1 MIEIPKTSF
10 EKIKEINYN
19 FDNMY
24 ELLESLHNIYSYKIY
39 DENYLNYITQYI
51 KNCSINGFIY
61 KEAKSL
67 KKQVIKKFKKEDLS
81 TPEIKPKE
89 PIKQENK
96 STVKIIPK
104 KEEITKR
111 EPKIVKLKQTKVQ
124 RIREPQER
132 EIRPERPVQVKTQE
146 QKKLLKVLKVKEVY
160 HQKKPGR

>member
-61 KEAKSL
+61 KEAKFFVSFDRG
-67 KKQVIKKFKKEDLS
+67 VIS
-81 TPEIKPKE
+81 INIKDIRTGMWFLGKDPY
-89 PIKQENK
+89 Q
-96 STVKIIPK
+96 IPK
-104 KEEITKR
+104 QANIDGMFENEEFECILFDNGTFYYEEYPYR
-111 EPKIVKLKQTKVQ
+111 NTTIEMELQD
-124 RIREPQER
+124 E
-132 EIRPERPVQVKTQE
+132 
-146 QKKLLKVLKVKEVY
+146 LL
-160 HQKKPGR
+160 